1 METRELYKQK
11 YQAQMNEW
19 SAKLDVMKAQ
29 ADKLTAQAK
38 LDVKRHV
45 DAVQTKFDAAKAKL
59 NDIAG
64 ATDDKWDGVVK
75 EVDGTWHDLKA
86 AAAGA
91 FAAMKTHNKEA

>member
-29 ADKLTAQAK
+29 TEKLTAQAK

-45 DAVQTKFDAAKAKL
+45 DAVQAQFDAAQAKL

-64 ATDDKWDGVVK
+64 ATDDKWDGFVK
-75 EVDGTWHDLKA
+75 DVDSRWHDLKA
-86 AAAGA
+86 AADGA
-91 FAAMKTHNKEA
+91 FQAMKNHKQG